1 MKLLKLIAASFLSMG
16 FLSMAVMADEP
27 KDKVKAGFIYVGPTG
42 LTDTI
47 LEDRMLKSILVIE

>member
-42 LTDTI
+42 DHGWTLSLI
-47 LEDRMLKSILVIE
+47 HI